1 MNAEPS
7 PPDLPALLASVKA
20 RRAFSWED
28 AEAVLT
34 YAEALVAALRE
45 SLHYMENHAK
55 RFHAH
60 AAPLA
65 ATIEALLPV
74 VPVVSPQK
82 EKP

>member
-1 MNAEPS
+1 
-7 PPDLPALLASVKA
+7 
-20 RRAFSWED
+20 
-28 AEAVLT
+28 VLT